1 MECPSCKKR
10 FQFPV
15 KPGKT
20 LSVKCPRCGA
30 SYRVSFVNPVVELL
44 KGRLKWS
51 ALSQSE
57 KNKLLVVGLVIIIC
71 LGLVLSSASKP
82 IKPIIQETNNAHV
95 I

>member
-1 MECPSCKKR
+1 MSFLNKLKPKKVMECPSCKKR

-57 KNKLLVVGLVIIIC
+57 KNKLLVVGLVIIMMN
-71 LGLVLSSASKP
+71 LMRVYY
-82 IKPIIQETNNAHV
+82 N
-95 I
+95 